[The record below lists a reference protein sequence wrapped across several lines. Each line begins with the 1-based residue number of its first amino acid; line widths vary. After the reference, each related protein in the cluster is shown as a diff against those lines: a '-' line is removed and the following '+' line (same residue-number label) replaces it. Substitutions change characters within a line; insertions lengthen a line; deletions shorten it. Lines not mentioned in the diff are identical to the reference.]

1 MHNACRLSLTEM
13 PILLIISAIS
23 GNDGESGT
31 RLLTESAGTAA
42 SRAEGVFTAP
52 VLISCSAKNAA
63 VSRVKGFEVGARF

>member
-1 MHNACRLSLTEM
+1 MQIVLDRNAN
-13 PILLIISAIS
+13 IAYNISIS

-31 RLLTESAGTAA
+31 RLLTESAVTAA